1 MEKICIIGLG
11 NMGNA
16 MFGILSMSDKFE
28 VAGCDKSDSVNQC
41 LGECDACIVA
51 VKPQDFE
58 VLCKSVSVDLKDKL
72 VISIMAGVSIG
83 RIEKC
88 LRAKRVVRVMPNL
101 PLRIQKSLSGW
112 IANKNVTAEDK
123 KFIKQ
128 LLSEFGTEVEV
139 DKEEKINM
147 ITSLSGSGPAYFF
160 RLAEILA
167 IAAKKYGFSDGES
180 LKIAESTFLGA
191 AELLKTSGERPC
203 VLREKV
209 TSKGGTTEAAFK
221 SMDSNSIEKIVLEGI
236 EAARRRAD
244 ELNS

>member
-1 MEKICIIGLG
+1 MKKICIIGLG

-16 MFGILSMSDKFE
+16 MFGILSMSDKFK
-28 VAGCDKSDSVNQC
+28 VSGCEKTDPINQY
-41 LGECDACIVA
+41 LEECDACIVA

-58 VLCKSVSVDLKDKL
+58 VLCESISIDLSDKL

-88 LRAKRVVRVMPNL
+88 LKAKKIVRVMPNL

-112 IANKNVTAEDK
+112 IANKNVTDNDK
-123 KFIKQ
+123 DFVRQ
-128 LLSEFGTEVEV
+128 VLSEFGAEVEV

-147 ITSLSGSGPAYFF
+147 ITALSGSGPAYFF
-160 RLAEILA
+160 RLTEILA
-167 IAAKKYGFSDGES
+167 IAAKKYGFNEEEAR
-180 LKIAESTFLGA
+180 KISENTFLGA
-191 AELLKTSGERPC
+191 AELLKSSKESATG
-203 VLREKV
+203 LREKV
-209 TSKGGTTEAAFK
+209 TSKGGTTEAALR
-221 SMDSNSIEKIVLEGI
+221 SMDSNSVEKIVLEGI

>member
-1 MEKICIIGLG
+1 LEE
-11 NMGNA
+11 
-16 MFGILSMSDKFE
+16 S
-28 VAGCDKSDSVNQC
+28 
-41 LGECDACIVA
+41 DACIIA

-58 VLCKSVSVDLKDKL
+58 NLCKEVSVDLSNKL
-72 VISIMAGVSIG
+72 VISIMAGVSIE
-83 RIEKC
+83 RIER
-88 LRAKRVVRVMPNL
+88 LLNAKKVVRVMPNL

-112 IANKNVTAEDK
+112 IASKGVSEEEK
-123 KFIKQ
+123 KSVRK
-128 LLSEFGTEVEV
+128 LLKEFGAEVEV

-147 ITSLSGSGPAYFF
+147 ITALSGSGPAYFF

-167 IAAKKYGFSDGES
+167 IAAKKYGFNDEEAR
-180 LKIAESTFLGA
+180 KIAESTFLGA
-191 AELLKTSGERPC
+191 AELLKTSGERSC

-221 SMDSNSIEKIVLEGI
+221 SMDSNNIEKIVLEGI